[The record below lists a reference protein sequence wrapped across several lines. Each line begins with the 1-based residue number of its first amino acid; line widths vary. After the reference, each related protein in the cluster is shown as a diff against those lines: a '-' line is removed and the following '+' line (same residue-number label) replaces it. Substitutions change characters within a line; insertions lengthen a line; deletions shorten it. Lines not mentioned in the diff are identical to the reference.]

1 MTATQ
6 GEEHKIERIKESF
19 KGLLFFNIVGFFVLI
34 HTTLDYRLLKVGAEK
49 IIEYQVPSEVQY
61 QYVPKNGRKSAYV
74 AILSNQGNDQALLTE
89 LSCWDYTSGVCSLFE
104 DTSNQFKTIK
114 LLTRFYPDSPEK
126 IRDYIFMDATY
137 FDENGEPQTVIF
149 NMSAYEKANYTDY
162 IKTTLLKY
170 SAYFS
175 LLLGFLFLVFFVY
188 SFDSEKVTP
197 YMRLQKRDLNAE
209 FTKYRKMMLHVLLAN
224 IAIVW
229 IFTTVAL
236 KI

>member
-1 MTATQ
+1 MTIIH
-6 GEEHKIERIKESF
+6 GEEHKIEQIKESF
-19 KGLLFFNIVGFFVLI
+19 KGLLFINIIGFFILI
-34 HTTLDYRLLKVGAEK
+34 HTALDYRLLKVGDEK
-49 IIEYQVPSEVQY
+49 VIEYQIPIEVQY
-61 QYVPKNGRKSAYV
+61 QYVPKDGRKSAYV
-74 AILSNQGNDQALLTE
+74 AILNKQENEQVLMTE
-89 LSCWDYTSGVCSLFE
+89 LSCWNYTSQTCSLFE
-104 DTSNQFKTIK
+104 DTNNHFQTIK

-137 FDENGEPQTVIF
+137 LNKNGELQTIIF
-149 NMSAYEKANYTDY
+149 DMSAYERLNYMDALTA
-162 IKTTLLKY
+162 TLLKY
-170 SAYFS
+170 STYFS
-175 LLLGFLFLVFFVY
+175 LFLSFILLGFFVY